1 MKKILLV
8 LLVALGLQAQAQIMY
23 CDSLSYT
30 TSSSINY
37 PFGITGDTLAIPGTI
52 SWTWTICNV
61 NLCFFDTGQSAH
73 FGQVSLSDTLKVC
86 YDAIIDV
93 SGFTYTCTDCDSLVY
108 DVNLHTWR
116 LLNMSNPTTIQELSY
131 KAINNNKIYSLLG
144 KELTEIPIGVM
155 YIQNRKKYIKIK

>member
-1 MKKILLV
+1 MTKLPKIRLR
-8 LLVALGLQAQAQIMY
+8 
-23 CDSLSYT
+23 LSKSRSKT
-30 TSSSINY
+30 KH
-37 PFGITGDTLAIPGTI
+37 TLE
-52 SWTWTICNV
+52 
-61 NLCFFDTGQSAH
+61 QM
-73 FGQVSLSDTLKVC
+73 KVC
-86 YDAIIDV
+86 YDAIIDI

-144 KELTEIPIGVM
+144 EELTEIPIGVM

>member
-1 MKKILLV
+1 MKKILLI
-8 LLVALGLQAQAQIMY
+8 LLLALGLQIQAQVMY

-37 PFGITGDTLAIPGTI
+37 PFGITGDTLNIPGTI

-86 YDAIIDV
+86 YDAIIDI

-144 KELTEIPIGVM
+144 EELTEIPIGVM

>member
-1 MKKILLV
+1 MKKILLI
-8 LLVALGLQAQAQIMY
+8 LLLALGLQIQAQVMY

-37 PFGITGDTLAIPGTI
+37 PFGITGDTLAIPGTV

-86 YDAIIDV
+86 YDAIIDI

-131 KAINNNKIYSLLG
+131 KTINNNKIYSLLG

>member
-1 MKKILLV
+1 MKKILLI
-8 LLVALGLQAQAQIMY
+8 LLLALGLQIQAQVMY

-86 YDAIIDV
+86 YDAIIDI

-108 DVNLHTWR
+108 DVNLHTWK
-116 LLNMSNPTTIQELSY
+116 LLNMSNPTTIQELSH

-144 KELTEIPIGVM
+144 EELTEIPIGVM

>member
-1 MKKILLV
+1 MKKILLI
-8 LLVALGLQAQAQIMY
+8 LLLALGLQIQAQVMY

-86 YDAIIDV
+86 YDAIIDI

-144 KELTEIPIGVM
+144 EELTEIPIGVM

>member
-1 MKKILLV
+1 M
-8 LLVALGLQAQAQIMY
+8 
-23 CDSLSYT
+23 
-30 TSSSINY
+30 
-37 PFGITGDTLAIPGTI
+37 
-52 SWTWTICNV
+52 
-61 NLCFFDTGQSAH
+61 
-73 FGQVSLSDTLKVC
+73 SLSDTLKVC
-86 YDAIIDV
+86 YDAVIDI

-144 KELTEIPIGVM
+144 EELTEIPIGVM

>member
-1 MKKILLV
+1 MKKILLI
-8 LLVALGLQAQAQIMY
+8 LLLALGLQIQAQVMY

-37 PFGITGDTLAIPGTI
+37 PFGITGDTLNIPGTI

-61 NLCFFDTGQSAH
+61 NLCFFDTGQSAY

-86 YDAIIDV
+86 YDAVIDI

-144 KELTEIPIGVM
+144 EELTEIPIGVM